1 VLKFTGGNSKTSMP
15 VLLLLLILLGQQGL
29 AGTSGFGTC
38 TTGTFSDQAAVG
50 HAENLLA
57 SGFVCRFQT
66 KLVRLR
72 GGSDNDLGKRT
83 SVGESGRK
91 NKAENNSGGTS
102 GTDNMQGR
110 S

>member
-1 VLKFTGGNSKTSMP
+1 MP

-72 GGSDNDLGKRT
+72 GGSDDHLGKRT

-91 NKAENNSGGTS
+91 NKAENNSSRTS
-102 GTDNMQGR
+102 GTDDVQGR